1 MLLRRSISFALTV
14 LLAAA
19 VTGCDHEPR
28 STSDPARDRWAE
40 VGPSLRS
47 RIAELRSRQTVI
59 GGRIGALTL
68 PPGAEDPALAG
79 VITELQQRL
88 AALEPVIADVERQT
102 GEAEL
107 EVDAAL
113 AARDKVRAR
122 KTVEDV
128 GARLDAA
135 YRRALDMISEIEPR
149 LGPAEEALQRRVAGV
164 QQEQA
169 RFDRAATAGGE
180 VDVSAIS
187 FAADTAQLDVAAAP
201 SKSALDRL
209 VRLAGTCPEIRLA
222 VRADVVHPDA
232 AVAVTNARARAEAV
246 RTYLVNAAVPAERV
260 TVVNAAPGGAPPSQD
275 RITVA
280 VATPCPAVEPA
291 PPAPAAAANP
301 AAAPPTAERMPRPA
315 APAVR

>member
-1 MLLRRSISFALTV
+1 MLLRRSISFAFAV

-19 VTGCDHEPR
+19 LTGCDHEPR
-28 STSDPARDRWAE
+28 STADPARDRWAE

-47 RIAELRSRQTVI
+47 RVAELRSRQTVI

-79 VITELQQRL
+79 VISELQQRL
-88 AALEPVIADVERQT
+88 AALEPAIADVERQT
-102 GEAEL
+102 SEAEI

-128 GARLDAA
+128 STRLDGG
-135 YRRALDMISEIEPR
+135 YRRALDMIAEIEPR
-149 LGPAEEALQRRVAGV
+149 LGPAEEALQRRIAGV
-164 QQEQA
+164 QQEQQ
-169 RFDRAATAGGE
+169 RFDRAATAGGA

-201 SKSALDRL
+201 SKAALDRL
-209 VRLAGTCPEIRLA
+209 VRLAGSCPEIRLA

-232 AVAVTNARARAEAV
+232 AVAATMARARAEAV
-246 RTYLVNAAVPAERV
+246 RAYLVGAAVPAERV
-260 TVVNAAPGGAPPSQD
+260 TVVNAPPGGAPPSQE
-275 RITVA
+275 RITVTVTA
-280 VATPCPAVEPA
+280 PCVPAQPA
-291 PPAPAAAANP
+291 APAPAAAANP
-301 AAAPPTAERMPRPA
+301 FAEA
-315 APAVR
+315 H